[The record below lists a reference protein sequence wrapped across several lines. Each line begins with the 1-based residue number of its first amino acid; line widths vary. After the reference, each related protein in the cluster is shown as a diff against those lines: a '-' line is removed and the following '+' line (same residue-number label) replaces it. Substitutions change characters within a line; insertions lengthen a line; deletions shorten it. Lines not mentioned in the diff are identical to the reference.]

1 MNFNKNSN
9 EILQEFLQEIPEQYE
24 KRKCYFLWD
33 ILKAI
38 SIKMMHTFS
47 KLTFVASK
55 LDINNLKGKELEKF
69 ITQRTGIER
78 KKATYAKGVLTIK
91 GNGTINIG
99 DLFETEGLVQFK
111 SMETKNIVDI
121 GTINIQSVLSG
132 KIGNVPANSIKK
144 IPITLQGI
152 NSCLN
157 ENETEGGYD
166 EEVDDDLKQ
175 RYFERLREPATSGNI
190 YHYKRWAKEVEGVGE
205 ARVIPL
211 WNGHTTVKVII
222 INSDREPANETLI
235 ENVQKYIDPD
245 ITGEGRGEAPIGAFC
260 TVVSAKAK
268 NITISVKP
276 IFSKNFDK
284 EQIKKNVIENIKL
297 YLKEIAFIKD
307 ILSYAIIGSKILD
320 VEGIID
326 YSNLEI
332 NNQTSNIECLQDE
345 VFLLERVDFIE

>member
-1 MNFNKNSN
+1 
-9 EILQEFLQEIPEQYE
+9 
-24 KRKCYFLWD
+24 
-33 ILKAI
+33 
-38 SIKMMHTFS
+38 
-47 KLTFVASK
+47 
-55 LDINNLKGKELEKF
+55 
-69 ITQRTGIER
+69 
-78 KKATYAKGVLTIK
+78 
-91 GNGTINIG
+91 
-99 DLFETEGLVQFK
+99 
-111 SMETKNIVDI
+111 METKNIVDI

-152 NSCLN
+152 NNCFN

-166 EEVDDDLKQ
+166 EEIDNDLKQ

-222 INSDREPANETLI
+222 INSDREPAD
-235 ENVQKYIDPD
+235 ENLVEKVQLYIDPN

-260 TVVSAKAK
+260 TVVSAKPK
-268 NITISVKP
+268 NVTISVKA

-284 EQIKKNVIENIKL
+284 EQIKKKVIENIKL

-320 VEGIID
+320 IEGVID
-326 YSNLEI
+326 YSDLKI
-332 NNQTSNIECLQDE
+332 NNQTSNIECEQDE